1 MSFRAG
7 FVVLAGLPNVGKS
20 TLMNRLVG
28 NKLSIVSPKPQ
39 TTRSN
44 ILAVAD
50 GKDYQAVFLDTPGI
64 LTPEYELQKS
74 MLASVRKA
82 TREDADVLCLIT
94 EPRPPL
100 EKESALFGPCLARSR
115 DAGGTVILVIN
126 KMDML
131 GEKSPGPSIAE
142 DSYSKLLGRLNRS
155 FRISALNGEGVG
167 DLRSYIIESLPE
179 HPPYYPPGQWTDR
192 CERFYVA
199 ELIREQIFN
208 LYSQEIPYFTAVEI
222 ETFSEGLGQKDS
234 ILAVLHVDRSSQK
247 PILIGKGGRNIKIL
261 REKSQVEIEKLTG
274 RKVRLE
280 LWVKVTR
287 DWRNDPRFVKMLTA
301 NI

>member
-50 GKDYQAVFLDTPGI
+50 GRDYQAVFLDTPGI

-82 TREDADVLCLIT
+82 TREDVDVLCLIT

-100 EKESALFGPCLARSR
+100 EKESALFCHLRSR

-131 GEKSPGPSIAE
+131 GDRSPGPSIAE
-142 DSYSKLLGRLNRS
+142 DSYSKLLGRLSRS

-234 ILAVLHVDRSSQK
+234 ILAVLHVDRNSQK
-247 PILIGKGGRNIKIL
+247 PLLIGKGGRSIKIL

-287 DWRNDPRFVKMLTA
+287 NWRNDPRFVKMLTA